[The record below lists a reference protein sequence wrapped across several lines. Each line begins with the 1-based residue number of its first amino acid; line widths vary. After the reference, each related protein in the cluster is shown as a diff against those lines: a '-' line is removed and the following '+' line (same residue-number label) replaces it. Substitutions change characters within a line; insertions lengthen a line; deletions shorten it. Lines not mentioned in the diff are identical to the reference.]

1 MSANHIMYLG
11 KPLVRQGQQ
20 FCWGNPTDKYVLV
33 LGIMSTKKVDGGE
46 VPDQML
52 IQIQST
58 ADKKVVK
65 FGTKNGLAEAFEYGA
80 IWLDTELKK
89 A

>member
-1 MSANHIMYLG
+1 MSANHMIYLG
-11 KPLVRQGQQ
+11 KPLVRQGAQL
-20 FCWGNPTDKYVLV
+20 CWGYPTDKYVLV
-33 LGIMSTKKVDGGE
+33 LGILSTKKVGNAD
-46 VPDQML
+46 VPDQIL

-65 FGTKNGLAEAFEYGA
+65 FGSKNGFAEAFEYGSA
-80 IWLDTELKK
+80 WLESELRK